1 MRKQTNSLE
10 IASNRA
16 YRRHHDR
23 EFGSARIPA
32 ILATRSEA
40 PSISRASTLS
50 QHNKIGR
57 PLHALSQPE
66 LAFMLLGLF
75 APDTVDILEQLVLEP
90 FAAPHP
96 IVGHPL
102 QGGTDYPDLQ
112 GIVSVAKR
120 LNVFHKLRRYKTVSK
135 AGEKVTRLVPMIG
148 DILLITGK
156 RGALRAINWNI
167 KANSQDFE
175 RACPGLLQ
183 PRHPERRAE
192 AATRRNLIEDL
203 YYLDAGIPSYRLAA
217 DQLDAQFVE
226 NLKVCYCGS
235 AKGYKDGHRGFENI
249 LRREVLPLYKD
260 CISVR
265 DAYVATSARLGIPY
279 QHYRDYW
286 YSCIW
291 RRSVRIDLFS
301 PLYLNG
307 PTYPER
313 KDPLDVYADW
323 FRGGAA

>member
-16 YRRHHDR
+16 YRRHHDGG
-23 EFGSARIPA
+23 FGSERIPA

-50 QHNKIGR
+50 QYNKLGR

-90 FAAPHP
+90 FPAPHP
-96 IVGHPL
+96 VVGHPL
-102 QGGTDYPDLQ
+102 QGETAYPDLQ
-112 GIVSVAKR
+112 GIVSVAQR
-120 LNVFHKLRRYKTVSK
+120 LNVFHKLRKYKTTSK
-135 AGEKVTRLVPMIG
+135 AGETITRLVPMIG
-148 DILLITGK
+148 DILLIIGK
-156 RGALRAINWNI
+156 RGALRAVNWNI
-167 KANSQDFE
+167 KASSQDFE
-175 RACPGLLQ
+175 RACPGLSQ

-192 AATRRNLIEDL
+192 AAVRRNLIEDL

-226 NLKVCYCGS
+226 NLKVCYCGN
-235 AKGYKDGHRGFENI
+235 AKRYKDGHRGFENI
-249 LRREVLPLYKD
+249 LGREVLPLYEQY
-260 CISVR
+260 ISVR
-265 DAYVATSARLGIPY
+265 DAFVATSARLGIPY

-291 RRSVRIDLFS
+291 RRSVRVDLFS